1 MDPSADL
8 AIPTADACVL
18 RNVLDRLAETQPG
31 QVFVYFDDDGSE
43 WTYRETLDRT
53 RRLGAALQALGVAQG
68 DHVVV
73 WLPNGAE
80 GLRAFF
86 AINYIGAVYVPINTG
101 YRGTLLA
108 HVIDNSD
115 AKVIIASDAYLE
127 RLRDVAIASLQ
138 TIVVAGAGG
147 DSDRNSR
154 AVTGHD
160 GLTLVSLTDV
170 EAGDDALQPLDH
182 DIEPWHTQSI
192 IYTSGTT
199 GPSKGVLSSY
209 IHCLVGMDVHAWPAV
224 RPDDRFLINMPFFH
238 IGGAFIVYAMLCRG
252 GSITMIETF
261 KTDTF
266 WQTVRRSNSTAVFL
280 LGVMASFLTKLPPA
294 PDDRDHPLRTALIV
308 PLDETAC
315 GFHDRFGTDVY
326 TIFNMTEISTPT
338 FSDRN
343 PSVPGVT
350 GRVRDGVQLR
360 IVDDNDIPV
369 APGTVGEMVIRTD
382 CPWALNHGYYKNEPA
397 TARAW
402 RNGWFHTGDAF
413 RENPDGTYS
422 FVDRIKDAIRRR
434 GENISSFEVEAAV
447 LMHDDVQEVAAIPVP
462 SEFGEDEVM
471 IVAAAKPGHTID
483 PVGLITFLA
492 PRMAR
497 FMVPR
502 YIRTMDE
509 LPKTPTTKV
518 QKTALREQG
527 VTDETWDREAAGI
540 VLAKD

>member
-1 MDPSADL
+1 MTPRPNPT
-8 AIPTADACVL
+8 IPTADECVL
-18 RNVLDRLAETQPG
+18 RNVLDRLAASQPNEI
-31 QVFVYFDDDGSE
+31 FVQFDDDGSE
-43 WTYRETLDRT
+43 WTYRETRERT
-53 RRLGAALQALGVAQG
+53 RRLGAALQALGVRQG
-68 DHVVV
+68 DHVVA

-101 YRGTLLA
+101 YRGALLE

-115 AKVIIASDAYLE
+115 AKVMIASASYLD
-127 RLRDVAIASLQ
+127 RLKDVAIASVE
-138 TIVVAGAGG
+138 TIVIAVADAA
-147 DSDRNSR
+147 DSQCSR
-154 AVTGHD
+154 DVIGHD
-160 GLTLVSLTDV
+160 GVTLVALDTI
-170 EAGDDALQPLDH
+170 EARAGELQPLDH
-182 DIEPWHTQSI
+182 DIESWHTQSI

-266 WQTVRRSNSTAVFL
+266 WQTVRRSKSTAVFL
-280 LGVMASFLTKLPPA
+280 LGVMASFLTKLPPS
-294 PDDRDHPLRTALIV
+294 PDDKDHPLRTALIV

-315 GFHDRFGTDVY
+315 GFHDRFGTNVY

-338 FSDRN
+338 FSDKN
-343 PSVPGVT
+343 PTVPGVT
-350 GRVRDGVQLR
+350 GRVRDGVQVR
-360 IVDDNDIPV
+360 IVDDYDIPV
-369 APGTVGEMVIRTD
+369 PPGTVGEMIIRTD
-382 CPWALNHGYYKNEPA
+382 CPWALNHGYYKNDPA
-397 TARAW
+397 TVRAW

-422 FVDRIKDAIRRR
+422 FVDRLKDAIRRR

-462 SEFGEDEVM
+462 SEHGEDEVM
-471 IVAAAKPGHTID
+471 IVVAAKPGHSID
-483 PVGLITFLA
+483 PAGMIAFLA

-502 YIRTMDE
+502 YIRIMDE

-518 QKTALREQG
+518 QKTALREDG
-527 VTDETWDREAAGI
+527 VTAETWDRVAAGI